1 VDVSANR
8 RKLRISARRARV
20 VLILA
25 RVEESAEE
33 LYEDAPCGYMSSL
46 MDGTIVRVNR
56 TFLRWTGLARDEV
69 VGRKV
74 ATLFSPASRLYFEV
88 HASPLLRLEGEVH
101 GLALELGG
109 AHGRTLPVLIDA
121 KLKRDERG
129 EPRFVRTTF
138 FDATER
144 TAHER
149 QLLEARRGEQAARE
163 RMALLAEV
171 GRGLDEV
178 RTLPERAQRLVELL
192 VPAAARGAWVDLGDE
207 RTEEPEVTA
216 VDDSTVIETLLA
228 ARRRVPATAEP
239 RFEGDV
245 AILPLRARD
254 RALGVLGLVDVPEA
268 LAADRDFLAD
278 LAARAA
284 TALEN
289 ARLYDHERSVAHA
302 LQHSLL
308 AADLPEDP
316 RLVLAPRYRSGVASL
331 EVGGDWYDAFE
342 LEPGRIGICV
352 GDVVARGLEAATT
365 MGQLRSALRAL
376 AAAQLGPAGVLE
388 RLDAF
393 AEQVPRGRMATIVYA
408 ELDLDSGRLRYAC
421 AGHPPP
427 LLADPEGRAQLL
439 EGARSA
445 PLGAATGPRPEADIV
460 LAPGARL
467 IFYTDGLIDR
477 RGRPLERGLALL
489 VDEAGKRRAASAAR
503 LADALLEALQP
514 EQAEDDVCLLGVA
527 FGAGP
532 RFDRELGAQA
542 EELAPLRDDLRAWL
556 TGNAVVGHDRDALV
570 FAASEAVTNAIEHA
584 YRDVAAGLVWVS
596 ATMGSDGVVL
606 RVTDHGRWRP
616 PGELEDRGRGLLLLD
631 KLMDDVAVDHE
642 KGTTITMRKQVS
654 GE

>member
-1 VDVSANR
+1 
-8 RKLRISARRARV
+8 
-20 VLILA
+20 
-25 RVEESAEE
+25 VEERGEE

-46 MDGTIVRVNR
+46 LDGTIVRVNR
-56 TFLRWTGLARDEV
+56 TFLRWTGRSREAV
-69 VGRKV
+69 VGSKI
-74 ATLFSPASRLYFEV
+74 ASLFSPASRLYFEV

-101 GLALELGG
+101 GLALEVE
-109 AHGRTLPVLIDA
+109 AAAGRTLPVLIDA
-121 KLKRDERG
+121 VLKRDDDG
-129 EPRFVRTTF
+129 EPQFVRTTF

-144 TAHER
+144 TAYER
-149 QLLEARRGEQAARE
+149 ELLEARRREQAARE
-163 RMALLAEV
+163 RMVLLADI

-178 RTLPERAQRLVELL
+178 RTLAERAQRLAELL
-192 VPAAARGAWVDLGDE
+192 VPEAADGAWVDLGE
-207 RTEEPEVTA
+207 ARTEEPEVTA
-216 VDDSTVIETLLA
+216 AIDSTVVEPLLS
-228 ARRRVPATAEP
+228 ARRRLVLGAEP
-239 RFEGDV
+239 TIQGDAAV
-245 AILPLRARD
+245 LPLRTRD
-254 RALGVLGLVDVPEA
+254 RALGVLGMVGLRAE
-268 LAADRDFLAD
+268 LAADTAFLAD

-308 AADLPEDP
+308 AGDLPEDP
-316 RLVLAPRYRSGVASL
+316 RLVLAPRYRSGVTSL

-342 LEPGRIGICV
+342 LERGRIGICV

-376 AAAQLGPAGVLE
+376 AAAELGPAGVLQ

-393 AEQVPRGRMATIVYA
+393 AEQVPRGRMATVAYA

-427 LLADPEGRAQLL
+427 LLVDPEGNAKLL
-439 EGARSA
+439 DEGRSA
-445 PLGAATGPRPEADIV
+445 PLGAAGGERPEAEVV
-460 LAPGARL
+460 LAAGARL

-477 RGRPLERGLALL
+477 RGRTLERGLARL
-489 VDEAGKRRAASAAR
+489 VEEASEHRAAAPLR
-503 LADALLEALQP
+503 LADSLLAALLPDQP
-514 EQAEDDVCLLGVA
+514 QDDVCLLAVG

-532 RFDRELGAQA
+532 RFDRELGAQP

-596 ATMGSDGVVL
+596 ATMGSDGVLL
-606 RVTDHGRWRP
+606 RVTDHGNWRP
-616 PGELEDRGRGLLLLD
+616 PGEVQDRGRGLLLLD
-631 KLMDDVAVDHE
+631 KLMDGIEVEHE
-642 KGTTITMRKQVS
+642 AGTTVTMRKHVGS
-654 GE
+654 GT

>member
-1 VDVSANR
+1 VDER
-8 RKLRISARRARV
+8 G
-20 VLILA
+20 
-25 RVEESAEE
+25 ED

-56 TFLRWTGLARDEV
+56 TFLRWTGLQRDAV
-69 VGRKV
+69 VGAQV
-74 ATLFSPASRLYFEV
+74 ASLFSPASRLYFEV

-101 GLALELGG
+101 GLALEIE
-109 AHGRTLPVLIDA
+109 AAQGRTLPVLIDA
-121 KLKRDERG
+121 TLKRDEDG
-129 EPRFVRTTF
+129 EPQFVRATF

-144 TAHER
+144 TAYER
-149 QLLEARRGEQAARE
+149 ELLEARRREQAARE
-163 RMALLAEV
+163 RMALLAEI

-178 RTLPERAQRLVELL
+178 RTLAERAQRLAELL
-192 VPAAARGAWVDLGDE
+192 VPEAADGAWVDLGDE

-216 VDDSTVIETLLA
+216 VRDSAVVEPLLS
-228 ARRRVPATAEP
+228 ARRRWPLAAEP
-239 RFEGDV
+239 TVHGDT
-245 AILPLRARD
+245 ALLPLRTRE
-254 RALGVLGLVDVPEA
+254 RVLGVLGLVGLGAE
-268 LAADRDFLAD
+268 LAGDSAFLDD

-342 LEPGRIGICV
+342 LAPGRIGICV

-376 AAAQLGPAGVLE
+376 AAAELGPAGVLQ

-393 AEQVPRGRMATIVYA
+393 AEQVPRGRMATVAYA
-408 ELDLDSGRLRYAC
+408 ELDLDEGRLRYAC

-427 LLADPEGRAQLL
+427 LLIDL
-439 EGARSA
+439 EGKAALLDEGRSA
-445 PLGAATGPRPEADIV
+445 PLGAASGERPEADAV

-467 IFYTDGLIDR
+467 VFYTDGLVDR
-477 RGRPLERGLALL
+477 RGRSLERGLALL
-489 VDEAGKRRAASAAR
+489 IEEASDQRTVPAAR
-503 LADALLEALQP
+503 LADTLLDALLPSDPQ
-514 EQAEDDVCLLGVA
+514 DDVCLLAVG

-532 RFDRELGAQA
+532 RFDRELGAQP

-556 TGNAVVGHDRDALV
+556 TGNAVVGHDRDAVV

-596 ATMGSDGVVL
+596 ARMGSDGVVL
-606 RVTDHGRWRP
+606 RVTDHGSWRP
-616 PGELEDRGRGLLLLD
+616 PGEVEDRGRGLLLLD
-631 KLMDDVAVDHE
+631 KLMDDIAVEHE
-642 KGTTITMRKQVS
+642 AGTTVTMLKHVAGGGS
-654 GE
+654 

>member
-1 VDVSANR
+1 M
-8 RKLRISARRARV
+8 
-20 VLILA
+20 
-25 RVEESAEE
+25 EERGEE

-46 MDGTIVRVNR
+46 LDGTIVRVNR
-56 TFLRWTGLARDEV
+56 TFLRWTGLEREAV
-69 VGRKV
+69 IGTKI
-74 ATLFSPASRLYFEV
+74 ASLFSPASRLYFET
-88 HASPLLRLEGEVH
+88 HASPQLRFEGRVQGLPLEVE
-101 GLALELGG
+101 A
-109 AHGRTLPVLIDA
+109 AAGRTLPVLIDA
-121 KLKRDERG
+121 VLKRDDDG
-129 EPRFVRTTF
+129 EPLLVRTTF

-144 TAHER
+144 TAYER
-149 QLLEARRGEQAARE
+149 ELLEARRREQAARE

-171 GRGLDEV
+171 GRELDEV
-178 RTLPERAQRLVELL
+178 RTLAERAQRLAEVL
-192 VPAAARGAWVDLGDE
+192 VPGAAHGAWVDLGDE
-207 RTEEPEVTA
+207 RTEEPAVTA
-216 VDDSTVIETLLA
+216 VRDSSVVEPLLS
-228 ARRRVPATAEP
+228 ARRRLVLGAEP
-239 RFEGDV
+239 TVHGD
-245 AILPLRARD
+245 AALLPLRTRE
-254 RALGVLGLVDVPEA
+254 RALGMLGLVGLHAE
-268 LAADRDFLAD
+268 LAGDAPFLTD

-342 LEPGRIGICV
+342 LAGGRVGICV

-376 AAAQLGPAGVLE
+376 AAAELGPAGVLE

-393 AEQVPRGRMATIVYA
+393 AEQVPRGRMATVAYA
-408 ELDLDSGRLRYAC
+408 ELDLDSGWLRYAC
-421 AGHPPP
+421 GGHPPP
-427 LLADPEGRAQLL
+427 LLVDQEGKPRLL
-439 EGARSA
+439 DQGRSA
-445 PLGAATGPRPEADIV
+445 PLGAANGARSEAKEQ

-477 RGRPLERGLALL
+477 RGRSLERGLALL
-489 VDEAGKRRAASAAR
+489 VEEAAR
-503 LADALLEALQP
+503 RRNAAPAPLADALIAALLP
-514 EQAEDDVCLLGVA
+514 ETPQDDVCVLAVG

-532 RFDRELGAQA
+532 RFDRELGAQP

-584 YRDVAAGLVWVS
+584 YRDVAEGLVWVS

-606 RVTDHGRWRP
+606 RVTDHGSWRP
-616 PGELEDRGRGLLLLD
+616 PGEVEDRGRGLLLLD
-631 KLMDDVAVDHE
+631 KLMDDIEVQHE
-642 KGTTITMRKQVS
+642 AGTTVTMRKHVGGGS
-654 GE
+654 